1 MLYYLGKGTEF
12 KKEECREYKT
22 IEGALKAATKDEEFV
37 VWNENGKIIGSLTD
51 DVPEGALQTNA
62 DGSVVAFDA
71 DGKPMGDVD
80 TVTIAEIIETDME
93 NTLQDGLTTNRD
105 EQESF
110 KEDIDKQNKG
120 ISILKGKIKVTVICN
135 GSLNLRRSPTWGNN
149 NICGRA
155 IKGQSYYVKE
165 ILNVDGKKMIR
176 TIGDIY
182 LSGASEHV
190 LIEEL

>member
-1 MLYYLGKGTEF
+1 MLYYLGKGIEF

-71 DGKPMGDVD
+71 DGKPVGTVD
-80 TVTIAEIIETDME
+80 AVTVTEITETEME
-93 NTLQDGLTTNRD
+93 NLLQDGLNINRD
-105 EQESF
+105 EAKSSREN
-110 KEDIDKQNKG
+110 IDKQNKG
-120 ISILKGKIKVTVICN
+120 ISILKGKMKVTVICN

-155 IKGQSYYVKE
+155 I
-165 ILNVDGKKMIR
+165 GKF
-176 TIGDIY
+176 Y
-182 LSGASEHV
+182 LV
-190 LIEEL
+190 

>member
-1 MLYYLGKGTEF
+1 MIYYLGKGTEF

-22 IEGALKAATKDEEFV
+22 IEGALKAAAKDEEFV
-37 VWNENGKIIGSLTD
+37 VWNEKGKIIGSLTD
-51 DVPEGALQTNA
+51 DVPEEALQTNL
-62 DGSVVAFDA
+62 DGSVLAFDA
-71 DGKPMGDVD
+71 DGKSAGTVD
-80 TVTIAEIIETDME
+80 AVTVAEITETEME
-93 NTLQDGLTTNRD
+93 NLLQDGLNINRD
-105 EQESF
+105 EQKSSR
-110 KEDIDKQNKG
+110 EDIDKQSKG
-120 ISILKGKIKVTVICN
+120 ISILKGKMKATVICN
-135 GSLNLRRSPTWGNN
+135 GSLNLRCSPTWGNN